1 MQKAVIRST
10 IKMLCL
16 GLGLCLTAVLLPSAV
31 PMTTYASSAYA
42 VELVSFTAS
51 SLPNGVRLTWT
62 TATEQSVSAFFL
74 QRRQGNGNFVDLTQL
89 YAPNGEPY
97 LDGIVEAEGSP
108 TIGATYIA
116 DDLTAVPGQT
126 YTYQLVEIE
135 GNNNLNPLA
144 TVTVTAGGA
153 HTSTPISVG
162 NNPTPTPQTTSPPLS
177 GASPTS
183 PPGASASANTAT
195 ATRTFITATPR
206 PSSGD
211 TGSAPLTASPAAT
224 NNTVAGA
231 NSPALGPTATETRQ
245 AIAQTDPTPT
255 VDDPVQP
262 TPAVPE
268 SGYPESLAT
277 PLTIQATVTP
287 YPIHV
292 FTPEQNPTP
301 TIISIIGSQPGS
313 SASAEN
319 TAVSATSNT
328 GILWLGFTAGL
339 LIFIVAVAGSIMLY
353 VRRRE

>member
-10 IKMLCL
+10 VKMLCL
-16 GLGLCLTAVLLPSAV
+16 SLGLCLTAVLLPSAV
-31 PMTTYASSAYA
+31 PSTYASSAHA

-51 SLPNGVRLTWT
+51 GLPNGVRLTWT

-74 QRRQGNGNFVDLTQL
+74 QRRQGGGNFVDLTQL
-89 YAPNGEPY
+89 YAPNGNPY
-97 LDGIVEAEGSP
+97 LDGIIEAEGSP

-116 DDLTAVPGQT
+116 DDLTAVPGQS

-153 HTSTPISVG
+153 YTSTPITVG

-177 GASPTS
+177 GANPTS
-183 PPGASASANTAT
+183 PPGTSASANTAT

-211 TGSAPLTASPAAT
+211 TSSAPPLAASPAAT
-224 NNTVAGA
+224 NNAVAGA
-231 NSPALGPTATETRQ
+231 NVPALAPTATETRQ
-245 AIAQTDPTPT
+245 AVAQTDPTPAA
-255 VDDPVQP
+255 DDSVQP
-262 TPAVPE
+262 TPDVPE

-292 FTPEQNPTP
+292 FTPEQNPT
-301 TIISIIGSQPGS
+301 IISVIGSQSES

-319 TAVSATSNT
+319 TAVSTTSNT
-328 GILWLGFTAGL
+328 GILWLGFMAGL
-339 LIFIVAVAGSIMLY
+339 LIFLVAVAGSMMLY